1 MKKKNVLS
9 ILLLIVLIAGCSSGA
24 QFFPADKAQTDGSKI
39 TYKQWQNQSEKNKH
53 TYVDEYIRN
62 FDLDIDAGAERIV
75 EALDNIAKDCD
86 DECSKIL
93 MIKVISGLSTSSV
106 LISDH

>member
-1 MKKKNVLS
+1 
-9 ILLLIVLIAGCSSGA
+9 
-24 QFFPADKAQTDGSKI
+24 
-39 TYKQWQNQSEKNKH
+39 
-53 TYVDEYIRN
+53 
-62 FDLDIDAGAERIV
+62 LDIDAGAERIV

>member
-39 TYKQWQNQSEKNKH
+39 TYSLKKTNIRMLMNISE
-53 TYVDEYIRN
+53 
-62 FDLDIDAGAERIV
+62 
-75 EALDNIAKDCD
+75 
-86 DECSKIL
+86 IL
-93 MIKVISGLSTSSV
+93 IWISMLV
-106 LISDH
+106 LKE